1 VRRWHGAIRHL
12 NPHIGIRQGHLIAVP
27 GPVIQ
32 FNFVAAEVAKLAV
45 KFKITNLAYDLYRA
59 EEFTEFLANQ
69 GCHIPLLP
77 FGQGYK
83 SMGPA
88 CTHFAEMA
96 LLGKIHHG
104 NHPVLKACVLDSVMV
119 QDDADNLKFSKS
131 KSTGIRIDGVVA
143 LTMALGAPRPK
154 PRDFKMMFI

>member
-1 VRRWHGAIRHL
+1 V
-12 NPHIGIRQGHLIAVP
+12 
-27 GPVIQ
+27 
-32 FNFVAAEVAKLAV
+32 KLAV
-45 KFKITNLAYDLYRA
+45 DLIEQQSGKFEPLKMPNEYAQAVHELVQAKVEQRA
-59 EEFTEFLANQ
+59 PEVAIAPESGETPKVINIMANQ

-131 KSTGIRIDGVVA
+131 KSTGIRIEGVVA